1 MSYLALYRRF
11 RPVDFESVIGQDT
24 IVKTLT
30 NQIKSDKI
38 GHAYLFCGTRGT
50 GKTTLA
56 KIFARAVNCTAS
68 VNGSPCGKCEACK
81 SLADTSQIDI
91 VEMDAAS
98 NNKVENIRDIRES
111 VQYPPVK
118 VRYKV
123 YIIDEVHMLTQEA
136 FNALLK
142 TLEEPPKH
150 AIFILATTEPHKIPA
165 TILSRC
171 MRFDFRLVSTAEI
184 AKLIS
189 GIYDEIGK
197 KYTKEGVMAIA
208 KAGEGSV
215 RDALSVADLCVSI
228 GDGELKYQD
237 VANVLG
243 ATDIS
248 KTNELVANIFNG
260 NVGGVLSIVEEL
272 SSLGKSIGVLV
283 KDVIGYL
290 RDIFVVKTCD
300 NASEI
305 LSIPDA
311 TFEMEKKTSLL
322 CDEHRILR
330 TLEIIS
336 GIENA
341 LRFSTQPR
349 SVLETALIKATM
361 PQNDYN
367 IDALISRIDSL
378 EKQLE
383 NIKSQGITREVPTK
397 NEEPKKEA
405 SIKKEEVKAE
415 NKKVVND
422 DFDLVPPPIED
433 DLSGLVPPPVEE
445 DFSGVINAPIYKEEI
460 KPINQEVKRQINLDE
475 MQVVEE
481 NAPIIDKM
489 PTSSISAQA
498 NNNVSG
504 KRVWGSV
511 VRKLR
516 GMPGK
521 TILWVACQEMVAI
534 IDGNSLILTVDGDT
548 ERNLITKQE
557 NFNCLQALV
566 KEFGNYEIKVMQKD
580 KILGNE
586 KSSEGEV
593 KAFFGDTL
601 KIIK

>member
-11 RPVDFESVIGQDT
+11 RPVDFDGVIGQDA

-56 KIFARAVNCTAS
+56 KIFARAVNCIS
-68 VNGSPCGKCEACK
+68 PINGSPCGKCEACK
-81 SLADTSQIDI
+81 SLLDSSQIDV

-98 NNKVENIRDIRES
+98 NNRVENVRDIRDS

-123 YIIDEVHMLTQEA
+123 YIIDEVHMLTSEA

-171 MRFDFRLVSTAEI
+171 MRFDFKLVSTSEI

-197 KYTKEGVMAIA
+197 KYTKEAIMAIA

-215 RDALSVADLCVSI
+215 RDALSVADLCVSV

-237 VANVLG
+237 VSNVLG

-248 KTNELVANIFNG
+248 KTNELIANVFAG
-260 NVGGVLSIVEEL
+260 NVGGVLAITEEL

-283 KDVIGYL
+283 KDIIGYL
-290 RDIFVVKTCD
+290 RDIFIVKTCK
-300 NASEI
+300 NSKEI
-305 LSIPDA
+305 LALPED
-311 TFEMEKKTSLL
+311 TYEMELKTAKLAS
-322 CDEHRILR
+322 EHRILR
-330 TLEIIS
+330 VLEIIS
-336 GIENA
+336 SIENS

-349 SVLETALIKATM
+349 SILETALIKASM
-361 PQNDYN
+361 PEIDYN

-378 EKQLE
+378 EKELGE
-383 NIKSQGITREVPTK
+383 
-397 NEEPKKEA
+397 
-405 SIKKEEVKAE
+405 IKKAGVKVIE
-415 NKKVVND
+415 KTVTVEKPVIVEKPVVEKVVAEEKPVKKSVQEDD
-422 DFDLVPPPIED
+422 DFYSFIPE
-433 DLSGLVPPPVEE
+433 PPPVEE
-445 DFSGVINAPIYKEEI
+445 DYEIIGLPVTPKKAEVIEPKKVEVEPKQPQKIDVQKFE
-460 KPINQEVKRQINLDE
+460 EVKDVIVD
-475 MQVVEE
+475 
-481 NAPIIDKM
+481 NAFSKPV
-489 PTSSISAQA
+489 SSPKPNAD
-498 NNNVSG
+498 G
-504 KRVWGSV
+504 KRVWGTV

-516 GMPGK
+516 TMPGK
-521 TILWVACQEMVAI
+521 TILWVACQEMQAELVGNELCLI
-534 IDGNSLILTVDGDT
+534 VDGESEKNLLNKDGNLDVIQSLVS
-548 ERNLITKQE
+548 EMSPYS
-557 NFNCLQALV
+557 V
-566 KEFGNYEIKVMQKD
+566 VIK
-580 KILGNE
+580 E
-586 KSSEGEV
+586 KSKVTSSVPVEDQL
-593 KAFFGDTL
+593 KAFFGDTF
-601 KIIK
+601 KTKQ

>member
-11 RPVDFESVIGQDT
+11 RPVDFDSVIGQDT

-56 KIFARAVNCTAS
+56 KIFARAINCTS
-68 VNGSPCGKCEACK
+68 PINGSPCGKCEACK
-81 SLADTSQIDI
+81 SLSDTSQIDI

-98 NNKVENIRDIRES
+98 NNKVENVRDIRES

-171 MRFDFRLVSTAEI
+171 MRFDFRLVSTNEI

-248 KTNELVANIFNG
+248 KTNDLVENIFTG

-290 RDIFVVKTCD
+290 RDIFVVKTCK

-311 TFEMEKKTSLL
+311 TFEMEKKTALL
-322 CDEHRILR
+322 VDEHRILR

-361 PQNDYN
+361 PQSDYN

-383 NIKSQGITREVPTK
+383 SVKNQGVVVKEVPIVKEVVIKKSTTVNK
-397 NEEPKKEA
+397 QKVEDIDLTPPPTLNEELIGLE
-405 SIKKEEVKAE
+405 
-415 NKKVVND
+415 
-422 DFDLVPPPIED
+422 PPP
-433 DLSGLVPPPVEE
+433 LEE
-445 DFSGVINAPIYKEEI
+445 EEI
-460 KPINQEVKRQINLDE
+460 KPKKSVVKPSIKLED
-475 MQVVEE
+475 MQAVESV
-481 NAPIIDKM
+481 PVIDKM
-489 PTSSISAQA
+489 PTSSTPKG
-498 NNNVSG
+498 NNLG
-504 KRVWGSV
+504 KKIWGSV

-516 GMPGK
+516 TMPGK
-521 TILWVACQEMVAI
+521 TILWVACQEMLVDL
-534 IDGNSLILTVDGDT
+534 DGDSLILNVDGET
-548 ERNLITKQE
+548 EKNLITKQE
-557 NFNCLQALV
+557 NFDCLQALV
-566 KEFGNYEIKVMQKD
+566 KEVGNYEIKIKEKD
-580 KILGNE
+580 KKQNNKESNE
-586 KSSEGEV
+586 SEM

>member
-1 MSYLALYRRF
+1 MFRGGEMSYLALYRRF
-11 RPVDFESVIGQDT
+11 RPVDFDSVIGQET

-56 KIFARAVNCTAS
+56 KIFARAINCTS
-68 VNGSPCGKCEACK
+68 PINGSPCGKCEACK
-81 SLADTSQIDI
+81 SLADTSQIDV

-98 NNKVENIRDIRES
+98 NNKVENVRDIRES

-123 YIIDEVHMLTQEA
+123 YIIDEVHMLTSEA

-171 MRFDFRLVSTAEI
+171 MRFDFRLISTNEI

-197 KYTKEGVMAIA
+197 KYTKESVMAIA

-228 GDGELKYQD
+228 GDGELTYQD
-237 VANVLG
+237 VMNVLG

-248 KTNELVANIFNG
+248 KTNELVVNVFKG
-260 NVGGVLSIVEEL
+260 DVGGVLSIVEEL

-283 KDVIGYL
+283 KDVVGYL
-290 RDIFVVKTCD
+290 RDIFVVKTCS
-300 NASEI
+300 NASEV

-311 TFEMEKKTSLL
+311 TFEMEKNTALL
-322 CDEHRILR
+322 VDEHRILR

-367 IDALISRIDSL
+367 IDALISRISSL

-383 NIKSQGITREVPTK
+383 DVKNRGIIVKEVPVNKKAVDSEPVIKTTK
-397 NEEPKKEA
+397 
-405 SIKKEEVKAE
+405 KAE
-415 NKKVVND
+415 
-422 DFDLVPPPIED
+422 DFEMQPPPIEND
-433 DLSGLVPPPVEE
+433 DNTHLTPPVFDAVEE
-445 DFSGVINAPIYKEEI
+445 
-460 KPINQEVKRQINLDE
+460 KPKKQEVKKHITAEE
-475 MQVVEE
+475 MQVIGDL
-481 NAPIIDKM
+481 PIMDKM
-489 PTSSISAQA
+489 PTGSAPK
-498 NNNVSG
+498 NNNLG
-504 KRVWGSV
+504 KKVWGSV

-516 GMPGK
+516 NMPGK
-521 TILWVACQEMVAI
+521 TILWVACQEMVVDL
-534 IDGNSLILTVDGDT
+534 DGDNLILTVDGET
-548 ERNLITKQE
+548 EKSLISKQE
-557 NFNCLQALV
+557 NIECLQSLV
-566 KEFGNYEIKVMQKD
+566 NEVGNYQIKIKQKD
-580 KILGNE
+580 KYQNDE
-586 KSSEGEV
+586 KSNESEM

-601 KIIK
+601 KIIR

>member
-11 RPVDFESVIGQDT
+11 RPVDFDSVIGQDT

-56 KIFARAVNCTAS
+56 KIFARAINCTS
-68 VNGSPCGKCEACK
+68 PINGSPCGKCEACK
-81 SLADTSQIDI
+81 SLSDTSQIDI

-98 NNKVENIRDIRES
+98 NNKVENVRDIRES

-171 MRFDFRLVSTAEI
+171 MRFDFRLVSTNEI

-228 GDGELKYQD
+228 GHGELKYQD

-248 KTNELVANIFNG
+248 KTNDLVENIFTG

-290 RDIFVVKTCD
+290 RDIFVVKTCK

-311 TFEMEKKTSLL
+311 TFEMEKKTALL
-322 CDEHRILR
+322 VDEHRILR

-361 PQNDYN
+361 PQSDYN

-383 NIKSQGITREVPTK
+383 SVKNQGVVVKEVPIVKEVVIKKSTTVNK
-397 NEEPKKEA
+397 QKVEDIDLTPPPTLNEELIGLE
-405 SIKKEEVKAE
+405 
-415 NKKVVND
+415 
-422 DFDLVPPPIED
+422 PPP
-433 DLSGLVPPPVEE
+433 LEE
-445 DFSGVINAPIYKEEI
+445 EEI
-460 KPINQEVKRQINLDE
+460 KPKKSVVKPSIKLED
-475 MQVVEE
+475 MQAVESV
-481 NAPIIDKM
+481 PVIDKM
-489 PTSSISAQA
+489 PTSSTPKG
-498 NNNVSG
+498 NNLG
-504 KRVWGSV
+504 KKIWGSV

-516 GMPGK
+516 TMPGK
-521 TILWVACQEMVAI
+521 TILWVACQEMLVDL
-534 IDGNSLILTVDGDT
+534 DGDSLILNVDGET
-548 ERNLITKQE
+548 ENNLITKQE
-557 NFNCLQALV
+557 NFDCLQALV
-566 KEFGNYEIKVMQKD
+566 KEVGNYEIKIKEKD
-580 KILGNE
+580 KKQNNKESNE
-586 KSSEGEV
+586 SEM